1 MDEKAGEVCPEGGK
15 KVRDREYFRTRR
27 EIRHQITREHGLPAH
42 IPHGRSAYA
51 NWGCRYDV
59 CRVKSNEETRAYKLA
74 WQKRKRAERQA
85 EKDKERGS

>member
-27 EIRHQITREHGLPAH
+27 AIRHQITREHGLPAH
-42 IPHGRSAYA
+42 IPHGWGAYN
-51 NWGCRYDV
+51 NWGCRCEV
-59 CRVKSNEETRAYKLA
+59 CTREVREYSRPYKLA
-74 WQKRKRAERQA
+74 WQKKKRAEKVA